1 MEDSRVPET
10 GSVEPDTWRC
20 YISGYDLVNP
30 NKLMRMHWAV
40 RKKAY
45 KNLLHM
51 IMVYGDKPLPQ
62 FESQVE
68 IKIIRMWGKRK
79 RAFDIDNLYGGC
91 KFILD
96 ALKAKGGLGII
107 QDDSPKHAVLIVEQY
122 RSEKNDVGGV
132 EILVAPVKN

>member
-1 MEDSRVPET
+1 
-10 GSVEPDTWRC
+10 
-20 YISGYDLVNP
+20 
-30 NKLMRMHWAV
+30 
-40 RKKAY
+40 
-45 KNLLHM
+45 M